1 MFHIYLYLS
10 PIVAILLILINYFI
24 SLDNSYIEKKSP
36 FECGFTSYEQS
47 RSSFNVSFI
56 LVEEEK

>member
-36 FECGFTSYEQS
+36 FECGFTID
-47 RSSFNVSFI
+47 NIFI
-56 LVEEEK
+56 GLFSLVNIIYI